1 MAEKTLTLGERIC
14 LVARLAVEEHLLQSV
29 TQMDSTRRIMI
40 GGAGFDLV
48 TDDCVP
54 PARGRA
60 EFSAGLRL
68 AEGEVG

>member
-14 LVARLAVEEHLLQSV
+14 LVAQLAVEEHLLASV
-29 TQMDSTRRIMI
+29 TQMDRTRHITI
-40 GGAGFDLV
+40 GGADFDSV

-60 EFSAGLRL
+60 EISAGLRL
-68 AEGEVG
+68 AEGEVE